1 MNEIPK
7 ERRRHRGAA
16 RDVAALP
23 FALRALLALVLS
35 SLLFACGPG
44 TGGTGTGPDA
54 GASAGP
60 GDSLAAQ
67 GDLLGSWRGGDA
79 LAVFEPQRIRVQ
91 QGCRV
96 FGFDASWSMDPL
108 RGLDLALRSDSTAT
122 GPVSGGT
129 VRLQVVRIDAD
140 RIRMTLSDAAGVVL
154 IGPLE
159 ARRAPA
165 QPLLSEPGC

>member
-1 MNEIPK
+1 MRWPF
-7 ERRRHRGAA
+7 RAA
-16 RDVAALP
+16 AN
-23 FALRALLALVLS
+23 
-35 SLLFACGPG
+35 
-44 TGGTGTGPDA
+44 
-54 GASAGP
+54 
-60 GDSLAAQ
+60 
-67 GDLLGSWRGGDA
+67 
-79 LAVFEPQRIRVQ
+79 RVQ

-96 FGFDASWSMDPL
+96 FGFDASWSLDPL

-122 GPVSGGT
+122 GPASGGT